1 MLADCG
7 SSGEELVTTHR
18 VMSEKRQ
25 QEVRLEAAD
34 RSQSGTFLEGR
45 GLCCCQQTELVSG
58 GSEGSGGSG
67 EGGERRERGSSP
79 LGEETPHALG
89 SPPSET
95 AGC

>member
-1 MLADCG
+1 
-7 SSGEELVTTHR
+7 
-18 VMSEKRQ
+18 MSEKRQ

-45 GLCCCQQTELVSG
+45 GLYCCQQTELV
-58 GSEGSGGSG
+58 SEGSGGSG
-67 EGGERRERGSSP
+67 EGGGRRERGSSP